1 MKIGTIASGVGTS
14 TTFQLPYLPE
24 RLRYIAATQLQGIKV
39 NVLGVGVIVDLDAAG
54 LNAFGKTRLIGSI
67 TGGYQIPLADGYI
80 GQKNVEIT
88 CINSA
93 AVAIDLF
100 VESTNTGGLGYIRSL
115 RQTAFAST
123 PLELKKFNLIGLTN
137 SAAADDLD
145 ITWADG
151 YVNKVTIAELPF
163 LSAPYQTDPA
173 VSKVLDNIEGFITS
187 IRFIPASQQV
197 VYVQDVLFT
206 DAGKAFVVSNR

>member
-1 MKIGTIASGVGTS
+1 MKIGTIAAGNGTA

-24 RLRYIAATQLQGIKV
+24 RLRYIAATQLQGLKV

-54 LNAFGKTRLIGSI
+54 LNAFGKTRLIGNI
-67 TGGYQIPLADGYI
+67 TNGYQIPMADGYI

-93 AVAIDLF
+93 AVPVDLY
-100 VESTNTGGLGYIRSL
+100 VESTNNGGFGYIRSL

-123 PLELKKFNLIGLTN
+123 PLELKKFNLLGLTN
-137 SAAADDLD
+137 SAATDDLD
-145 ITWADG
+145 VTFADG
-151 YVNKVTIAELPF
+151 YVNKVTIAEIPF
-163 LSAPYQTDPA
+163 LLAPYQTDPSVA
-173 VSKVLDNIEGFITS
+173 KVLDNIEGVIS
-187 IRFIPASQQV
+187 SVRFIPASQQV

-206 DAGKAFVVSNR
+206 DAGKAFIVSNK